1 MWPITVSHKIDVSS
15 PLYDFGPQQL
25 ADGMMEVKMIVLWS
39 FVLFGIYL
47 LCLHLFIS
55 RWSSRWW
62 ASTALVL
69 PSTAGPA
76 TSATRLSGE
85 PG

>member
-55 RWSSRWW
+55 R
-62 ASTALVL
+62 
-69 PSTAGPA
+69 
-76 TSATRLSGE
+76 
-85 PG
+85 